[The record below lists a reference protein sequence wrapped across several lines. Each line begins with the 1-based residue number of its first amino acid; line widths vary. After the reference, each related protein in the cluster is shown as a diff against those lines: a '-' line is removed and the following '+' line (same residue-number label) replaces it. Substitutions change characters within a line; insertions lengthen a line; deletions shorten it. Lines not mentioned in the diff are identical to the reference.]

1 MFKFSKREI
10 IDLIIS
16 FLVLSLAFSILFT
29 RPKYLNELIIL
40 PISMIGV
47 GSSFIFHEIAHKL
60 IAMHYGYWA
69 EFKLWIEGLIIAI
82 GSSFLGFIFAA
93 PGAVYI
99 HGEYIDDR
107 ENGIISSAGPLTNI
121 VLAVIFFL
129 VIPVVSGNQFLHI
142 ASILGFKINSFIAIF
157 NLIPLGPLDGRKI
170 FRWDPL
176 IWLVLIAA
184 AGGLTFYS
192 MFGISF

>member
-29 RPKYLNELIIL
+29 RPNYLNELIIL

>member
-1 MFKFSKREI
+1 
-10 IDLIIS
+10 
-16 FLVLSLAFSILFT
+16 
-29 RPKYLNELIIL
+29 
-40 PISMIGV
+40 MIGV

>member
-29 RPKYLNELIIL
+29 RPNYLNALIIL